1 MSEIRHISVLLEEV
15 LQNLVSTEEGLLV
28 DATLGGGGHTY
39 NLLNRYPKLRVIGI
53 DADDVALNTAG
64 ESLLE
69 FRDRVTLVRGNFRDL
84 RRILQSTGISS
95 IDGILFDLGTS
106 TYQILGKRGFSF
118 HDEEALD
125 MRMDTREGLTA
136 RDIVNRY
143 READLANILYNYGE
157 EEKSRRIAK
166 AIVEARKTGQIH
178 SAKQLADLVSRVKR
192 RTGRIHPATKTFQ
205 ALRIETNNELT
216 ALSGAIKDSIEV
228 LNTGARIGIISFHS
242 LEDRIVKESF
252 RNSSYLRILT
262 KKPIR
267 PQRKEVLSNPRA
279 RSAKLRLA
287 ERV

>member
-1 MSEIRHISVLLEEV
+1 MNEIRHISVLVEEV
-15 LQNLVSTEEGLLV
+15 LQNLVSAEVGLFV

-39 NLLNRYPKLRVIGI
+39 HLLNHYRKLRIVGI
-53 DADDVALNTAG
+53 DADEVALDIARN
-64 ESLLE
+64 SLSE

-84 RRILQSTGISS
+84 KEILQSTGISS

-106 TYQILGKRGFSF
+106 AYQVLGKRGFSF
-118 HDEEALD
+118 HDDEALD

-136 RDIVNRY
+136 SDIVNRY
-143 READLANILYNYGE
+143 REVDLANVLYNYGE

-166 AIVEARKTGQIH
+166 VIVEARKKGRIN

-205 ALRIETNNELT
+205 ALRIETNRELT
-216 ALSGAIKDSIEV
+216 ALSTAIQTSTEV
-228 LNTGARIGIISFHS
+228 LNHGARIGIISFHS

-252 RNSSYLRILT
+252 RNSPYLNILT

-267 PQRKEVLSNPRA
+267 PQRSEVMSNPRA
-279 RSAKLRLA
+279 RSAKLRVA
-287 ERV
+287 EKQ